1 MANTRQSKNSRSGNR
16 REQAERVQPEN
27 DTKDALPKDTLK
39 LLQKKLF
46 YPKPL
51 DDGRTIK

>member
-39 LLQKKLF
+39 LPDFDFL
-46 YPKPL
+46 
-51 DDGRTIK
+51 TIIFD